1 MEKEEHMSNT
11 APWRM
16 TSLSRDGLKGTFQLV
31 NRYSGYLAP
40 AVIVQVELKN
50 NKHSH
55 MPE

>member
-1 MEKEEHMSNT
+1 MEKEEHMSNWG
-11 APWRM
+11 PWRM
-16 TSLSRDGLKGTFQLV
+16 TSLSQDGLKGTFQLV

-40 AVIVQVELKN
+40 AVIVQIELKN